1 MLTGR
6 MLVVLD
12 DHDGDGDDEGRSMF
26 RMAGEK
32 EEARRRIGGVP
43 GSAAVSGR

>member
-1 MLTGR
+1 MSWFR
-6 MLVVLD
+6 VEV
-12 DHDGDGDDEGRSMF
+12 DGDDEDSKMF
-26 RMAGEK
+26 RTAGEE